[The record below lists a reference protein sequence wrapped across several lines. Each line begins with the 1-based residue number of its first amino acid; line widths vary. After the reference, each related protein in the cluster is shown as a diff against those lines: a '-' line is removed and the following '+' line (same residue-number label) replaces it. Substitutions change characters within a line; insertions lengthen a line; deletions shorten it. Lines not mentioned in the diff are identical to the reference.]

1 MNGRGPTAGC
11 PGRSC
16 CLHSKRPAC
25 SICPGTAAGGRPRH
39 GDRSAS
45 PRPSACSP
53 TWWWEEGQP
62 QRWTKSIHPAKS
74 HWMHFACSMGRGT
87 KIFGRSWAKHLKRAH
102 EHSAPSRS
110 KLTIQISRLR
120 DSNATRQRCLDVFN
134 SLSPQC
140 QSAEEKSCDQIFHTR
155 WSSDLLTGWKLFR
168 TELLSYL
175 ARRCLISK
183 WFTWGSSRGGKL
195 TKYWGSFFS
204 SICTLVFLF
213 LKPFFYVY
221 SLRLCAN
228 ICTFYYNGKTCSFKR
243 YEIHFFY
250 LF

>member
-25 SICPGTAAGGRPRH
+25 SICPGTAAGGWPRH

-45 PRPSACSP
+45 PRPSASSP

-62 QRWTKSIHPAKS
+62 QRWTRSIHPAKS
-74 HWMHFACSMGRGT
+74 HRMHFAGSMGRGT

-110 KLTIQISRLR
+110 KLTIQISLLR

-134 SLSPQC
+134 SPVPVSRREKLRPDLSHEMIQ
-140 QSAEEKSCDQIFHTR
+140 
-155 WSSDLLTGWKLFR
+155 WSSHWLKIIQNRAFVQI
-168 TELLSYL
+168 ELSYL
-175 ARRCLISK
+175 ARRCLLSK

-195 TKYWGSFFS
+195 TKYWGSFFFQVS
-204 SICTLVFLF
+204 VL
-213 LKPFFYVY
+213 
-221 SLRLCAN
+221 
-228 ICTFYYNGKTCSFKR
+228 
-243 YEIHFFY
+243 
-250 LF
+250 